1 MELVVIA
8 YGLADIADGQL
19 GQLQKLGGL
28 CHAVI
33 QQKILRSPTDCIFKN
48 LPEITA
54 VQAAVICNIFHGD
67 IVLKILFDESQSLVD
82 IEIPEFAGFG
92 SDEAD
97 RCDGTGQGVQKK
109 IQVSHEVKGSHIA
122 VLCNIQHFLHHGL
135 PDVPGMGM
143 IDRSVGRK
151 PGN

>member
-67 IVLKILFDESQSLVD
+67 IILKVLLDERKRLLN
-82 IEIPEFAGFG
+82 IEIPQAVSHAEPGG
-92 SDEAD
+92 CGRAD
-97 RCDGTGQGVQKK
+97 KTVDKK
-109 IQVSHEVKGSHIA
+109 IEMSDQMKG
-122 VLCNIQHFLHHGL
+122 
-135 PDVPGMGM
+135 
-143 IDRSVGRK
+143 
-151 PGN
+151 